1 MDNKILLQNLAEALA
16 ARTGMTKRKA
26 DTFVRAFFDLAEEG
40 LTTESILKIKGF
52 ATFKIVTVS
61 DRESVN
67 INTGERFQIIGHEK
81 ISFLPDNAFKE
92 LVNRPFNHF
101 TTINLDDDFDISEL
115 DSVTDAIIVAVL
127 GLVGTL
133 AGSYLANRK
142 SAALVA
148 YRLEQLEQKVNK
160 HNNLIERTYA
170 LEESVALMDERVKV
184 ANHRIAD
191 LEKVHRIGQD
201 GMSGKETI

>member
-1 MDNKILLQNLAEALA
+1 MSSE
-16 ARTGMTKRKA
+16 
-26 DTFVRAFFDLAEEG
+26 
-40 LTTESILKIKGF
+40 
-52 ATFKIVTVS
+52 
-61 DRESVN
+61 
-67 INTGERFQIIGHEK
+67 II
-81 ISFLPDNAFKE
+81 I
-92 LVNRPFNHF
+92 
-101 TTINLDDDFDISEL
+101 
-115 DSVTDAIIVAVL
+115 AVL

-184 ANHRIAD
+184 VNHRIED
-191 LEKVHRIGQD
+191 LEKEMHNREG
-201 GMSGKETI
+201 